1 MFQFPELTV
10 LIFVDVNV
18 VVSGNIFFLK
28 QILVIRLLLR
38 FAPTL
43 YFDFLIVT
51 SAVRIFSTVWK
62 TKANKSSRI
71 FKQIFAHFLD
81 FSKIKS
87 FWIQLFVILS
97 THKPCLGYMWAPT
110 QKFGP
115 DWFSRFDVY
124 WIQLQTDTDK
134 QIHIYK

>member
-1 MFQFPELTV
+1 VKKTHILIFVLFQFPELTV

-51 SAVRIFSTVWK
+51 SAVRIFSTV
-62 TKANKSSRI
+62 
-71 FKQIFAHFLD
+71 
-81 FSKIKS
+81 
-87 FWIQLFVILS
+87 
-97 THKPCLGYMWAPT
+97 
-110 QKFGP
+110 
-115 DWFSRFDVY
+115 
-124 WIQLQTDTDK
+124 
-134 QIHIYK
+134 